1 MAYRLATRSYFALF
15 IFTLILLVLVLQLI
29 LPGGSVTSVALAEA
43 SEVVPYAR
51 GPLDVETTMSPTAT
65 TTTPTSTPTATPARS
80 MDACQQLLDDPEF
93 WQYQGGWQKSGP
105 ASVGISSYGDW
116 VSEPTIGLMPLRPNQ
131 PGISALFQTVA
142 LPANG
147 YLYLRVHTK
156 LKPETFNDT
165 GSLQTGQV
173 KIHNAD
179 GSTVLTTLGE
189 FPTAHDWTLRT
200 YNLSTYAG
208 NSVQVWFGGTVDA
221 EATATFFQIDD
232 AYLYHC
238 AEDIFASQLI
248 HLPIIRNEVPTPA
261 PTPTPVPTEIPTP
274 EEPLP
279 APDTLQGGPLDLAEQ
294 AESTWYLFPSGQV
307 KTATVAEPFPL
318 PPSIQVRALANSNSG
333 IFVATDQGIYQ
344 RDATF
349 RWRRINDTPAHQ
361 IGSMFNSI
369 WIAPDAYPDQ
379 VWVSTDG
386 GATWQDD
393 SAGLQGNVVSA
404 VEAGSLGQQVLTLR
418 EGRYVLWERTPDH
431 EEWLELAIVP
441 GQAVAY
447 TPGGIPGGLVYR
459 FLAMGLESRVGSS
472 DGNLYRL
479 QRYDNADPEWEAI
492 HNFGENILP
501 LVLDLD
507 WVSGINLESGEIQ
520 LYRWQGGLD
529 EGEWVAISFPDSD
542 LPDGA
547 SLDFKRIYGQ
557 STPLQV
563 GFAGMALSHDG
574 ELYRYDMEIEGEE
587 PVWAWRLVTE
597 TPERTGFI
605 VAQQQS
611 DAVGIL
617 YSGAQLQW
625 DDGNCTAESDSFY
638 RSDDK
643 GLTWTEV
650 VSDTARQPVTSLFG
664 QSQFVL
670 TATCAGP
677 GLSEDGGATW
687 RSPADLNWPLATGA
701 QHLALYTL
709 EGMAIFAAGEG
720 ENGES
725 FLYWA
730 TYDAETGAVGTWSA
744 ITPAGLGTPQALFV
758 YPGEEPETIG
768 IYLADETGVW
778 LSADKGTTWKQR
790 AGNLNGASV
799 RALYPYMNPALREE
813 GMLLATDQGLFFG
826 PMAGQEGPWIPT
838 GYPYTTEPVDFQA
851 IFPWSVYL
859 NGTDVVFRLPLN
871 LFGYINPEE

>member
-1 MAYRLATRSYFALF
+1 VAHRLLKRSYLVMCMF
-15 IFTLILLVLVLQLI
+15 ILILLASTMRFF
-29 LPGGSVTSVALAEA
+29 LPGTSVTAFAFAE
-43 SEVVPYAR
+43 
-51 GPLDVETTMSPTAT
+51 
-65 TTTPTSTPTATPARS
+65 STNPV
-80 MDACQQLLDDPEF
+80 DACQQLLDDPEF
-93 WQYQGGWQKSGP
+93 WQYQGGWQKSGS

-116 VSEPTIGLMPLRPNQ
+116 VSEPTIGLIPLRPNQ
-131 PGISALFQTVA
+131 PGTSALFQTVA
-142 LPANG
+142 LPADG
-147 YLYLRVHTK
+147 YLYLRVYTK

-165 GSLQTGQV
+165 GTLQTGQLE
-173 KIHNAD
+173 IHNAD
-179 GSTVLTTLGE
+179 GSAVLTTLDE
-189 FPTAHDWTLRT
+189 FPVAHDWTLRT
-200 YNLSTYAG
+200 YNLSAHTG
-208 NSVQVWFGGTVDA
+208 DTVQVWFGGTADA
-221 EATATFFQIDD
+221 GATATFFQVDD
-232 AYLYHC
+232 AHLYHC
-238 AEDIFASQLI
+238 TEDIFAPQLI
-248 HLPIIRNEVPTPA
+248 HLPIIRNEVPTPVPTET
-261 PTPTPVPTEIPTP
+261 PTPTQTPTP
-274 EEPLP
+274 TAETPLP
-279 APDTLQGGPLDLAEQ
+279 APETLQGGPLDLAEQ
-294 AESTWYLFPSGQV
+294 ADYTWYLFPSGQV
-307 KTATVAEPFPL
+307 KAVAVAEPFPL
-318 PPSIQVRALANSNSG
+318 PSSIQVRALASNSDG
-333 IFVATDQGIYQ
+333 VFAATDQGIYL
-344 RDATF
+344 RDASF
-349 RWRRINDTPAHQ
+349 RWRRIHEIPVHR
-361 IGSMFNSI
+361 IGVMFNSI
-369 WIAPDAYPDQ
+369 WITPDAHPDQ

-386 GATWQDD
+386 GVTWQDD
-393 SAGLQGNVVSA
+393 SAGLQGDVVSA

-418 EGRYVLWERTPDH
+418 EGRYVLWERTPEH

-447 TPGGIPGGLVYR
+447 TPGGIPGGLIYR

-479 QRYDNADPEWEAI
+479 QRHDEADPEWEAI

-529 EGEWVAISFPDSD
+529 EGEWVPISFPDSD

-574 ELYRYDMEIEGEE
+574 ELYRYDMEIEDEE

-664 QSQFVL
+664 RSEFVL
-670 TATCAGP
+670 AATCAGP
-677 GLSEDGGATW
+677 GLSEDGGSTW
-687 RSPADLNWPLATGA
+687 RSLADLNWPLATGA

-730 TYDAETGAVGTWSA
+730 TYDAETGAVEAWSA
-744 ITPAGLGTPQALFV
+744 ITPAGLGRPQALFV
-758 YPGEEPETIG
+758 FPGQEPETIQ
-768 IYLADETGVW
+768 IYLADETSVW
-778 LSADKGTTWKQR
+778 LSSDSGDSWEQR
-790 AGNLNGASV
+790 AENLDGASV
-799 RALYPYMNPALREE
+799 RALYPYINPALMEE

-826 PMAGQEGPWIPT
+826 PVAGQEGPWIPT
-838 GYPYTTEPVDFQA
+838 GYPYTMEPVDFQA

-859 NGTDVVFRLPLN
+859 NGTDSVFRLPLN
-871 LFGYINPEE
+871 FFGYMKPEG